1 MVKALIISNF
11 KNISQVFKV
20 MLITELLN
28 QYRDLVTYVMKL
40 SGCANINKSIRN
52 NIIEI
57 IFLFMVIPG
66 RINFLQLGRFGRK
79 SEQCYRQTFER
90 DLDWMEFNLHI
101 SAHTFVKAKG
111 GNRVGIAIDPSYISK
126 AGKKTPHIGRFWS
139 GCAGAVK
146 HGLEVLGI
154 GVVDAD
160 LHDCMMLRAVQTANE
175 KGGDNDMT
183 FFDWYA
189 KVLTDYKTQ
198 LQRVTRNLVADSA
211 FSKTTFVEKILAE
224 GYQLISRLRN
234 DAVLHYEWKGERTG
248 KRGRP
253 RTSGDRIDYDDL
265 DKSKMER
272 IDIDS
277 VDEEAYTLIAYCKS
291 LKRKIRLVIHILA
304 DGGHRLY
311 FSTDT
316 SMPGKDVIDL
326 YRTRFQ
332 IEFNYRDAKQFTGL
346 THCQARD
353 SRKLDFAYNASFA
366 AVNVAKALRR
376 DLDTSLSIGR
386 LKSMMVNAYYLER
399 ILSRFGNSP
408 NMTLN
413 DKLVK
418 ELFGIAA
425 EVA

>member
-1 MVKALIISNF
+1 
-11 KNISQVFKV
+11 

-28 QYRDLVTYVMKL
+28 QYRDLVKYMIKL
-40 SGCANINKSIRN
+40 SGCAKINKSIRN
-52 NIIEI
+52 NEIEI
-57 IFLFMVIPG
+57 IFLFMEIPG

-90 DLDWMEFNLHI
+90 EDMDWMEFNLHI
-101 SAHTFVKAKG
+101 SANSFIKAHG

-146 HGLEVLGI
+146 HGLEILGI
-154 GVVDAD
+154 GVIDAD

-175 KGGDNDMT
+175 KGGGSEINLC
-183 FFDWYA
+183 DWYV
-189 KVLTDYKTQ
+189 KVLTDYKEK
-198 LQRVTRNLVADSA
+198 LQRVTHNLVADAA
-211 FSKTTFVEKILAE
+211 FSNAPFVDKIIAQ
-224 GYQLISRLRN
+224 GYHLVSRLRN
-234 DAVLHYEWKGERTG
+234 DAILHYEFTGERTG

-253 RTSGDRIDYDDL
+253 RTIGDRIDYDNL
-265 DKSKMER
+265 DNSKLNSINM
-272 IDIDS
+272 DPTDG
-277 VDEEAYTLIAYCKS
+277 EAYTLIAYCKS
-291 LKRKIRLVIHILA
+291 LKRKIRLVIHIIA
-304 DGGHRLY
+304 DGGHRIY

-316 SMPGKDVIDL
+316 SMSGKDVIDL

-346 THCQARD
+346 THCQAR
-353 SRKLDFAYNASFA
+353 SSNKLDFAYNASFA

-376 DLDTSLSIGR
+376 DLGASLSIGR

-399 ILSRFGNSP
+399 ILLRFGHDP
-408 NMTLN
+408 NMALN

-425 EVA
+425 DVA

>member
-1 MVKALIISNF
+1 MVKSLIISSFMNV
-11 KNISQVFKV
+11 SYVFKA
-20 MLITELLN
+20 MLITELLD
-28 QYRDLVTYVMKL
+28 QYRNLVTYVMKL
-40 SGCANINKSIRN
+40 SGCAKINKSIRN

-57 IFLFMVIPG
+57 IFLFMVMPG

-90 DLDWMEFNLHI
+90 EMNWMEFNLHI
-101 SAHTFVKAKG
+101 SAHSFVRAGG

-126 AGKKTPHIGRFWS
+126 SGKMTPNIGRFWS
-139 GCAGAVK
+139 GTAGAVK

-154 GVVDAD
+154 GVIDAD

-175 KGGDNDMT
+175 KKGDVKMGLY
-183 FFDWYA
+183 DWYA
-189 KVLTDYKTQ
+189 KVLTDYKAK

-211 FSKTTFVEKILAE
+211 FSKITFVEKILPE

-234 DAVLHYEWKGERTG
+234 DAILHYEWNGKRTG

-253 RTSGDRIDYDDL
+253 RTIGDRIDYGNL
-265 DKSKMER
+265 DKSRMEC
-272 IDIDS
+272 IDIDPK
-277 VDEEAYTLIAYCKS
+277 DGEAYTLIAYCKS
-291 LKRKIRLVIHILA
+291 LKRKIRLVIHVIA

-316 SMPGKDVIDL
+316 SMSGKDVIDL

-346 THCQARD
+346 THCQAR
-353 SRKLDFAYNASFA
+353 SSKKLDFAYNASFA

-376 DLDTSLSIGR
+376 DLDASLSIGR

-399 ILSRFGNSP
+399 ILSRFGNEP
-408 NMTLN
+408 NMALN

-425 EVA
+425 DVA